1 MDAIQNRN
9 NTYMHK
15 NRYHFAITFRS
26 DGISNSISDTQATLI
41 PDAIDMLKNEDYVGF
56 FMTCGPKY
64 VRAINRAQ
72 EITSLF
78 SFDAYQPTNAQA
90 FAKAL
95 NKYVKGVST
104 YNRHD
109 QNMKRLQ
116 RLHFFEYSNEK
127 GTGIVMNRDI
137 LDSLTIEIFAYGLAL
152 NKGGTETLVATTLDE
167 FHQVIK
173 FALQSMGRSY
183 DNDADYPQQ
192 QPGMIY
198 SIEVVPWIDNP
209 HFYDKADMEPSTLH
223 IRSPPTLLEDAK
235 DGFCSGS
242 HLTIDDHSKC
252 CEPHEIVS
260 EDQFG
265 QPLMYKTCH
274 VYNALTP
281 AETSRT
287 IETNSEFVVRLGSV
301 VKEKIES
308 IATLGQCVNSLRS
321 FPKRLD
327 YSFLHTLDKKSYN
340 YDSEIMKITV
350 KELRAALDPT
360 EDLKILSVVGR
371 EQVSIYWLL
380 VIESYNI
387 IVVIT
392 ILFHYLEI
400 ESSHPT

>member
-1 MDAIQNRN
+1 MDAVQNRN

-15 NRYHFAITFRS
+15 NRYHFAITFRA

-78 SFDAYQPTNAQA
+78 SFDAYQPNTAQA
-90 FAKAL
+90 FAKSL
-95 NKYVKGVST
+95 SKYVKGLSR
-104 YNRHD
+104 YNHHE
-109 QNMKRLQ
+109 QNRLQ

-127 GTGIVMNRDI
+127 EMGMNRDI

-173 FALQSMGRSY
+173 FALESMGRSY
-183 DNDADYPQQ
+183 GDDHPQQ
-192 QPGMIY
+192 LPGMIY

-209 HFYDKADMEPSTLH
+209 HFYDKADMEPSSML
-223 IRSPPTLLEDAK
+223 IRSPLSLLEDAK
-235 DGFCSGS
+235 DGFCSGN
-242 HLTIDDHSKC
+242 HLSIDDHSKC

-274 VYNALTP
+274 VYNPLNP

-327 YSFLHTLDKKSYN
+327 YSFLHTLDKKSFN
-340 YDSEIMKITV
+340 YDSEMKITV

-371 EQVSIYWLL
+371 EQVSILL
-380 VIESYNI
+380 
-387 IVVIT
+387 
-392 ILFHYLEI
+392 
-400 ESSHPT
+400 